1 MPRSA
6 ASEADRRLIEAAGRL
21 GAVVTARQL
30 ERWRAAGL
38 LGPNVRHSLGRGR
51 GSSSGPPAGAAEL
64 VAWLARNARPGRR
77 PRDLA
82 LLAFTGG
89 LAVPEGTVRAAF
101 AGAAAGIR
109 LPAEDTLPSG
119 AAPEDVADE
128 VVASGRRFTMVPARI
143 KRIDRGLA
151 RLGVDWSFPGLARLD
166 PGRSD
171 SRLAGSDLAHIAVQ
185 VVLTGGKAINMG
197 TIGAVVRALAPA
209 GGIAPLAG
217 QVEYR
222 WPIGRGK
229 EPSGLPDDDE
239 LLAALLDGGGD
250 MRDQARD
257 LAMATPAAEL
267 LDAFRLAA
275 WLPGWAD
282 RTCAAVEREIAAGQ
296 LGEASR
302 EWVTS
307 ALGGLP
313 RLLLGGALR
322 DRDAGQAST
331 AATALMLIFIRNTLR
346 TVRQLVP
353 AGSFDVIDN
362 PMVAPSFLVDFLNR

>member
-6 ASEADRRLIEAAGRL
+6 VSEADRRLVEDAGRL

-38 LGPNVRHSLGRGR
+38 LGPNIRRPLGRGR
-51 GSSSGPPAGAAEL
+51 GSSSEPPACAAEL
-64 VAWLARNARPGRR
+64 AAWLAGNARPGRR

-82 LLAFTGG
+82 LLAFAAG
-89 LAVPEGTVRAAF
+89 LAVPESTVRTAF
-101 AGAAAGIR
+101 TAAATGTR
-109 LPAEDTLPSG
+109 LPAEDSLPPG
-119 AAPEDVADE
+119 AEPEDIADE
-128 VVASGRRFTMVPARI
+128 AVASGRRFTMVPARI
-143 KRIDRGLA
+143 KRIDGGLA
-151 RLGVDWSFPGLARLD
+151 RLGVDWSFPALAGLD

-171 SRLAGSDLAHIAVQ
+171 SRLAGRDLAHVAVQ
-185 VVLTGGKAINMG
+185 MVLTGGKGINMG
-197 TIGAVVRALAPA
+197 IIGAVVRALAPA

-217 QVEYR
+217 QIEYR
-222 WPIGRGK
+222 WPISRGE

-239 LLAALLDGGGD
+239 VLATLLDGGGD
-250 MRDQARD
+250 LRGQARD

-275 WLPGWAD
+275 GLPGWAD

-313 RLLLGGALR
+313 RLLLGTALR
-322 DRDAGQAST
+322 DRDAGPAST
-331 AATALMLIFIRNTLR
+331 AETALTLIFMRNKFR

-353 AGSFDVIDN
+353 AGSFDVMDN
-362 PMVAPSFLVDFLNR
+362 PMVAPSFLIDFLNR

>member
-1 MPRSA
+1 MPRSP
-6 ASEADRRLIEAAGRL
+6 ASEADRQLIEDAGRL

-38 LGPNVRHSLGRGR
+38 LGPNIRRPLGRGR
-51 GSSSGPPAGAAEL
+51 GSRSEPPAGAAEL
-64 VAWLARNARPGRR
+64 AAWLAGIARPGRR
-77 PRDLA
+77 PRDIA
-82 LLAFTGG
+82 LLAFAAG
-89 LAVPEGTVRAAF
+89 LAIPEDTVRTAF
-101 AGAAAGIR
+101 ASAAAGTR
-109 LPAEDTLPSG
+109 LPAEDSLPPG

-128 VVASGRRFTMVPARI
+128 AVASGRRFTMVPARI
-143 KRIDRGLA
+143 KRIDCGLA
-151 RLGVDWSFPGLARLD
+151 RLGVDWSFPALAGLD

-185 VVLTGGKAINMG
+185 VVLTGGKGINMG
-197 TIGAVVRALAPA
+197 TIGAIVRTLAPA

-222 WPIGRGK
+222 WPISRG
-229 EPSGLPDDDE
+229 EGPSGLPDDDE
-239 LLAALLDGGGD
+239 VLATLLGGGGD
-250 MRDQARD
+250 LRGQARD

-275 WLPGWAD
+275 GLPGWAD

-296 LGEASR
+296 LGDASR
-302 EWVTS
+302 EWVIS

-322 DRDAGQAST
+322 DRDAGPAST
-331 AATALMLIFIRNTLR
+331 AQTALMLIFIRNKFRTLR
-346 TVRQLVP
+346 QIVP
-353 AGSFDVIDN
+353 AGSFDVMDN
-362 PMVAPSFLVDFLNR
+362 PMVAPSVLVDFLNR